1 MNYTYNYY
9 AISFQDLEQDLTKDL
24 DKNDGSVYD
33 KKCSDKPMTHREANI
48 LDVCMD
54 LMLTYFS
61 NVCYTNGEL

>member
-9 AISFQDLEQDLTKDL
+9 DISFQDLEQDLTKDL
-24 DKNDGSVYD
+24 DKNDGSIYD

-48 LDVCMD
+48 LDICMD